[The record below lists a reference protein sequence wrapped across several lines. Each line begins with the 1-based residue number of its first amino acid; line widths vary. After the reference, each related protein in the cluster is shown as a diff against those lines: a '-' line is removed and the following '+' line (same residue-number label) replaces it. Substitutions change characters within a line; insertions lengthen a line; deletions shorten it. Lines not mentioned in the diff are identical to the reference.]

1 MGPFKREIIPG
12 YILEAS
18 TPGNAG
24 APITYAINGI
34 TVGPVINNPFKRS
47 TASASSAAGGFV
59 PTPDEDVYTVFI
71 GSIAVF
77 TGTSGTA
84 DSFIANLPNARSVLD
99 AVISES
105 VTTTPTLDIG
115 PVNPSIPIINPP
127 SVLQLDIGPV
137 ENAVPVSL
145 FPVLGISPPP
155 IPNDVPNLNIN
166 STEYTIKKGDTL
178 SLIATKFNI
187 TVEALLKA
195 NPKIRNPNLIF
206 AGEKITI
213 PGKAEAVPPAETAQ
227 PNINANPTST
237 VNGITGAKENA
248 AAQATAQDQA
258 NFAAA
263 KDWRVR
269 LALAPGANYLYKSAS
284 YLYRGILDPL
294 EKTDGVIFPYTPA
307 INVTYS
313 AKYSDTDL
321 IHNNYKVHQ
330 YQNSS
335 VDQISITGTFTC
347 QDVFEANYL
356 LAVIHFFRSMTKMFY
371 GQDSNPKN
379 GTPPP
384 LCYIYGMGGYQFD
397 ALPLAISG
405 FTYNL
410 PQDVDY
416 IPTTGAFPAGTPQ
429 PTVLDKNTDSSVNSS
444 PSETR
449 LRGIIGPGGTPSLP
463 SFPSTPSSSINQDT
477 TWVPTKIELAISCLA
492 VMSRNLVSNKFSLR
506 DYGTGQLLRGSGKP
520 YGGMW

>member
-12 YILEAS
+12 YMLEAS

-34 TVGPVINNPFKRS
+34 TLGPVINRLFKRS
-47 TASASSAAGGFV
+47 TASASSAAGGFA
-59 PTPDEDVYTVFI
+59 PTPDEDEYTVFI
-71 GSIAVF
+71 GSLAVF
-77 TGTSGTA
+77 TGPSGAA
-84 DSFIANLPNARSVLD
+84 DSFIANLPNARNVLD

-105 VTTTPTLDIG
+105 ATTLTLDIG
-115 PVNPSIPIINPP
+115 PVDPNIPVIKPP
-127 SVLQLDIGPV
+127 PVLELPIGPV
-137 ENAVPVSL
+137 DNAVPVPL
-145 FPVLGISPPP
+145 LPVLGITPTLL
-155 IPNDVPNLNIN
+155 PNDVPNLNIN

-178 SLIATKFNI
+178 SLIAAKFNI

-213 PGKAEAVPPAETAQ
+213 PGKASAVPSEEDILPKTGA
-227 PNINANPTST
+227 NAGSSNF
-237 VNGITGAKENA
+237 NGITGEKANV
-248 AAQATAQDQA
+248 AAQATKQDQA

-269 LALAPGANYLYKSAS
+269 LALAPGANYLYKSSS

-294 EKTDGVIFPYTPA
+294 EKTDGVIFPYTPT
-307 INVTYS
+307 INVAYS

-321 IHNNYKVHQ
+321 IHSNYKVYQ
-330 YQNSS
+330 YQSSS
-335 VDQISITGTFTC
+335 VDQVTITCTFTC

-371 GQDSNPKN
+371 GQDDNPKN

-384 LCYIYGMGGYQFD
+384 LCYIYGMGGFQFD
-397 ALPLAISG
+397 ALPLAITG
-405 FTYNL
+405 FTYSL
-410 PQDVDY
+410 PAEVDY
-416 IPTTGAFPAGTPQ
+416 IPTTGASPAGTFQ

-444 PSETR
+444 SGETR
-449 LRGIIGPGGTPSLP
+449 LRGLIGPGGKPLETSY
-463 SFPSTPSSSINQDT
+463 PSTPSSSITQDT
-477 TWVPTKIELAISCLA
+477 TWVPTKIELTINCAA
-492 VMSRNLVSNKFSLR
+492 VMSRNVVSNKFSLR
-506 DYGTGQLLRGSGKP
+506 DYGTGNLLRGSGKP